1 MVTAGVADGGVTD
14 AIGLVDRLLEDL
26 RPAARSDFGEET
38 ADALRASLESVA
50 ASRPGAPPPLLRAIE
65 PSPENWRAC
74 LRPAAALPHY
84 PVVLHRG
91 GYPGGS

>member
-1 MVTAGVADGGVTD
+1 LVSWSLLQGGYAAGD
-14 AIGLVDRLLEDL
+14 
-26 RPAARSDFGEET
+26 PAASRWRDRFGEET

-50 ASRPGAPPPLLRAIE
+50 ASRAGAPPPLLRAIE